1 MQLTFLPVY
10 LVASSFEQ
18 IQELIPS
25 ILDLDDFLA
34 YFETT
39 WIQGV
44 TTARTSKPARYP
56 PPSWNLVDRT
66 TCSLNKTNN
75 YMEKWNRKFSAIVG
89 HAHPTIWNFLQSV
102 YLEHTNTEEAMIKE
116 RHGDV
121 PPAKRPR

>member
-34 YFETT
+34 SFETT

-44 TTARTSKPARYP
+44 TTARTSKPARYS
-56 PPSWNLVDRT
+56 PPSWNLWST
-66 TCSLNKTNN
+66 AL
-75 YMEKWNRKFSAIVG
+75 
-89 HAHPTIWNFLQSV
+89 
-102 YLEHTNTEEAMIKE
+102 
-116 RHGDV
+116 
-121 PPAKRPR
+121 PAL